1 MTSSFRPGAAQ
12 MATARP
18 MQTVQ
23 YQPSRATHVPS
34 SSTMSPRGGGGG
46 SPQFNTG
53 SATFSTIQSW
63 ADNQAFMDIYM
74 VNAFYLGTG
83 QKSEYFMSFWKT
95 ATCFGLQFVG
105 ILLLMEDQW
114 AAYNESSN
122 GQCTGPNGNVAWIAF
137 LFATYIT
144 MFCTE
149 QIRTLN
155 RYGMYGWGENQ
166 PAFVNSF
173 WVGVGLW

>member
-1 MTSSFRPGAAQ
+1 

-34 SSTMSPRGGGGG
+34 SSSMSPRVVSGGGGGG
-46 SPQFNTG
+46 SPQYNSG
-53 SATFSTIQSW
+53 APSFSTIQSW
-63 ADNQAFMDIYM
+63 AANNAFLDIYM

-105 ILLLMEDQW
+105 ILILMEDQYSKYKE
-114 AAYNESSN
+114 ADGSCN
-122 GQCTGPNGNVAWIAF
+122 GPKGNVAWIAF

-155 RYGMYGWGENQ
+155 RYGMYVRNCEYIYIYIILYYTCIN
-166 PAFVNSF
+166 NIK
-173 WVGVGLW
+173 